1 MSILKPNRNIK
12 KNFEKIKKISSL
24 VEKKLE
30 ERNHKNDKRIEKL
43 TTEQLQDL
51 NEILRITDFILTK
64 HEAKKEFRS
73 LLKEFVDIINKSAG
87 SVEILDDEIGE
98 LIISAESTITRIKD
112 LQGMVSKNYDFES
125 NSSKDETKSDKV
137 ENSANNL
144 TSSTTAVYT

>member
-1 MSILKPNRNIK
+1 LPILKPNRNIK

-24 VEKKLE
+24 VEKRLE
-30 ERNHKNDKRIEKL
+30 EHKNKNNKRIDKL

-64 HEAKKEFRS
+64 HEAKKEFHS

-112 LQGMVSKNYDFES
+112 LQGMVSKNYDFEKP
-125 NSSKDETKSDKV
+125 SKETKSEIVK
-137 ENSANNL
+137 NSANNL
-144 TSSTTAVYT
+144 TSSTTPVYT

>member
-12 KNFEKIKKISSL
+12 KDFEKIKKISSL

-30 ERNHKNDKRIEKL
+30 EHNHKNDKRIEKL
-43 TTEQLQDL
+43 TLEQLQDL

-64 HEAKKEFRS
+64 HEAKKEFHS

-112 LQGMVSKNYDFES
+112 LQGMVSKNYDLES
-125 NSSKDETKSDKV
+125 KPSTETKSEKV

-144 TSSTTAVYT
+144 TSSTTAVYS

>member
-1 MSILKPNRNIK
+1 LPILKPNRNIK
-12 KNFEKIKKISSL
+12 KDFEKIKKISSL

-30 ERNHKNDKRIEKL
+30 EYKHKNDKRIEKL
-43 TTEQLQDL
+43 TLEQLQDL

-64 HEAKKEFRS
+64 HEAKKEFHS

-125 NSSKDETKSDKV
+125 KPSSETKSDKV

-144 TSSTTAVYT
+144 TSSTTPVYT

>member
-1 MSILKPNRNIK
+1 M
-12 KNFEKIKKISSL
+12 
-24 VEKKLE
+24 EKKLKE
-30 ERNHKNDKRIEKL
+30 HNHKNDKRIEKL
-43 TTEQLQDL
+43 TLEQLQDL

-64 HEAKKEFRS
+64 HEAKKEFHS

-125 NSSKDETKSDKV
+125 KPSKETKSDKV

>member
-1 MSILKPNRNIK
+1 MPILKPNRNIK
-12 KNFEKIKKISSL
+12 KDFEKIKKISSL

-30 ERNHKNDKRIEKL
+30 EYKHKNDKRIEKL
-43 TTEQLQDL
+43 TLEQLQDL

-112 LQGMVSKNYDFES
+112 LQVMVSKNYDFES
-125 NSSKDETKSDKV
+125 KPSSKTKSDKV

-144 TSSTTAVYT
+144 TTSTTPVYT

>member
-30 ERNHKNDKRIEKL
+30 ERKHKNDKRIEKL
-43 TTEQLQDL
+43 TLEQLQDL

-64 HEAKKEFRS
+64 HEAKKEFYS

-112 LQGMVSKNYDFES
+112 LQGTVSKNYDFES
-125 NSSKDETKSDKV
+125 KSSNETKSDTV
-137 ENSANNL
+137 DNSANNL

>member
-30 ERNHKNDKRIEKL
+30 ERKHKNDKRIEKL

-64 HEAKKEFRS
+64 HEAKKEFYS

-125 NSSKDETKSDKV
+125 KSSNEAKSDKV

-144 TSSTTAVYT
+144 TNSTTAVYI

>member
-1 MSILKPNRNIK
+1 LSILKPNRTIK
-12 KNFEKIKKISSL
+12 KDFEKIKKISSL
-24 VEKKLE
+24 VEKRLE
-30 ERNHKNDKRIEKL
+30 EHKNKNNKKIEKL

-64 HEAKKEFRS
+64 HEAKKEFHS

-125 NSSKDETKSDKV
+125 KSSNETKSDKV

>member
-30 ERNHKNDKRIEKL
+30 ERKHKNDKRIEKL
-43 TTEQLQDL
+43 TLEQLQDL

-64 HEAKKEFRS
+64 HEAKKEFYS

-112 LQGMVSKNYDFES
+112 LQGTVSKNYDFES
-125 NSSKDETKSDKV
+125 KSSNETKSDTV

>member
-1 MSILKPNRNIK
+1 LPILKPNRNIK

-112 LQGMVSKNYDFES
+112 LQVMVSKNYDFES
-125 NSSKDETKSDKV
+125 KPSSETKSDKV

-144 TSSTTAVYT
+144 TTSTTPVYT

>member
-1 MSILKPNRNIK
+1 LPILKPNRNIK
-12 KNFEKIKKISSL
+12 KDFEKIKKISSL

-30 ERNHKNDKRIEKL
+30 EYKHKNDKRIEKL
-43 TTEQLQDL
+43 TLEQLQDL

-64 HEAKKEFRS
+64 HEAKKEFYS

-112 LQGMVSKNYDFES
+112 LQEMVSKNYDFES
-125 NSSKDETKSDKV
+125 KSSNEAKSDKV

-144 TSSTTAVYT
+144 TNSTTAVYI

>member
-1 MSILKPNRNIK
+1 MPILKSNRNTK

-30 ERNHKNDKRIEKL
+30 EYKHKNDKRIEKL
-43 TTEQLQDL
+43 TLEQLQDL

-73 LLKEFVDIINKSAG
+73 LLKEFVDIINKSVG

-125 NSSKDETKSDKV
+125 KSLNETKSDTV

-144 TSSTTAVYT
+144 TSSTTPVYT

>member
-30 ERNHKNDKRIEKL
+30 ERKHKNDKRIEKL

-64 HEAKKEFRS
+64 HEAKKEFYS

-112 LQGMVSKNYDFES
+112 LQGTVSKNYDFES
-125 NSSKDETKSDKV
+125 KSSNETKSDTV

>member
-1 MSILKPNRNIK
+1 
-12 KNFEKIKKISSL
+12 
-24 VEKKLE
+24 VEKKLQE
-30 ERNHKNDKRIEKL
+30 HKNKNNKKIEKL

-64 HEAKKEFRS
+64 HEAKKEFYS

-112 LQGMVSKNYDFES
+112 LQGVVSKNYDFKS
-125 NSSKDETKSDKV
+125 NSSNETKSDKV

-144 TSSTTAVYT
+144 TSSTTPVYT

>member
-1 MSILKPNRNIK
+1 LPILKPNRNIK
-12 KNFEKIKKISSL
+12 KDFEKIKKISSL
-24 VEKKLE
+24 VEKRLK

-43 TTEQLQDL
+43 TLEQLQDL
-51 NEILRITDFILTK
+51 NEILRITDLILTK
-64 HEAKKEFRS
+64 HEAKKEFHS
-73 LLKEFVDIINKSAG
+73 LLKEFVGIINKSAG

-125 NSSKDETKSDKV
+125 KSSETKSDKV

>member
-1 MSILKPNRNIK
+1 LPILKPNRNIK

-24 VEKKLE
+24 VEKRLE
-30 ERNHKNDKRIEKL
+30 EHKNKNNKKIEKL
-43 TTEQLQDL
+43 TLEQLQDL

-64 HEAKKEFRS
+64 HEAKKEFYS

-112 LQGMVSKNYDFES
+112 LQGTVSKNYDFES
-125 NSSKDETKSDKV
+125 KPSNETKSDTA